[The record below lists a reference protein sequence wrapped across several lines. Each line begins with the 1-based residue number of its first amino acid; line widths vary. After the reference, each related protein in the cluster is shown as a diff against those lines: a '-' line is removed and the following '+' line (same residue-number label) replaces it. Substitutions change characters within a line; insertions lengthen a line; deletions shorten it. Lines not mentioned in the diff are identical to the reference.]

1 MGNNGMGYV
10 NQNRKKVSAQVSEQY
25 VKIILASQEE
35 GTAFSEEHRELITTI
50 LRNTRVEGV
59 CHIAEEMISKK
70 VYWTIEPQIWEMI
83 GNYLKSSRANKLGN
97 DHYKNAVIALS

>member
-1 MGNNGMGYV
+1 M
-10 NQNRKKVSAQVSEQY
+10 
-25 VKIILASQEE
+25 KIILASQEE

-70 VYWTIEPQIWEMI
+70 VYWTIEP
-83 GNYLKSSRANKLGN
+83 
-97 DHYKNAVIALS
+97 

>member
-1 MGNNGMGYV
+1 
-10 NQNRKKVSAQVSEQY
+10 

-35 GTAFSEEHRELITTI
+35 GTPFSEEHRELITTI

-70 VYWTIEPQIWEMI
+70 VYWTIEPLIWEMI
-83 GNYLKSSRANKLGN
+83 GKYLKSSRANKLGN